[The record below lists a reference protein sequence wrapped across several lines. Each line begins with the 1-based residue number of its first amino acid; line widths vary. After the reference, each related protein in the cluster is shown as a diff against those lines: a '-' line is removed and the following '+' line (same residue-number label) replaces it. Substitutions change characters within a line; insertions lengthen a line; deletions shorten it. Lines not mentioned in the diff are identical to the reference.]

1 VVAVQVVLVLV
12 VVVGQVDIYIFQT
25 KLLQKTK

>member
-1 VVAVQVVLVLV
+1 VVVGQVVLVLV
-12 VVVGQVDIYIFQT
+12 VAVVQVDIYIFQT

>member
-1 VVAVQVVLVLV
+1 VVVGQVALVLV

-25 KLLQKTK
+25 KLLQKTN

>member
-1 VVAVQVVLVLV
+1 VVVGQVALVLV

-25 KLLQKTK
+25 NQLQKTN